1 MLHNNA
7 KTLEC
12 LTEHRQ
18 HRLQNI
24 VLSFENDVRDDP
36 AEYLQHQLEFYASIM
51 FHHLRLNMHSR
62 LDTEVVLQRKQFKTL
77 FCGPERQI
85 VQFEEKTSESLL
97 KFRNTADSKSPF
109 VLENYPFERLLQK
122 LSPKRIV
129 MLF

>member
-1 MLHNNA
+1 M
-7 KTLEC
+7 
-12 LTEHRQ
+12 
-18 HRLQNI
+18 
-24 VLSFENDVRDDP
+24 
-36 AEYLQHQLEFYASIM
+36 
-51 FHHLRLNMHSR
+51 
-62 LDTEVVLQRKQFKTL
+62 